1 MISVVIPNYNTKYE
15 FFVECIDSVVK
26 QTFENFEIIIVDN
39 GSEDALFQKYNEYTK
54 NIVNLKLL
62 KCDRIKNKKNLSVA
76 LNYGINNSSYNIIAR
91 MDADDIML
99 PDRLVKQYNYLINNN
114 VDIVGGQLEYMND
127 SNKTN
132 HPLIITKE
140 IPINSI
146 WFINHPTVMFKK
158 DKIVKIG
165 LYQEEPEFIAEDY
178 ELWTR
183 SLKNDLIIHNISDV
197 VIKYRVHENNL
208 TFKDKKNPYY
218 EILLN
223 YIRKGYYQYY
233 METKK

>member
-1 MISVVIPNYNTKYE
+1 
-15 FFVECIDSVVK
+15 
-26 QTFENFEIIIVDN
+26 
-39 GSEDALFQKYNEYTK
+39 
-54 NIVNLKLL
+54 
-62 KCDRIKNKKNLSVA
+62 
-76 LNYGINNSSYNIIAR
+76 
-91 MDADDIML
+91 
-99 PDRLVKQYNYLINNN
+99 
-114 VDIVGGQLEYMND
+114 
-127 SNKTN
+127 
-132 HPLIITKE
+132 
-140 IPINSI
+140 
-146 WFINHPTVMFKK
+146 MFKK